1 MAVGTYAL
9 TSLANLKA
17 WLSITVSDYDAI
29 LESSID
35 RATSLI
41 ESYCDRKLK
50 ARTHYEWVMP
60 QGERTVTVDHPPIQT
75 IDTISY
81 GRQTAMTITGDTAST
96 DVLTTVGFDGAEL
109 RLRRVQSNGTAATS
123 TISVA
128 TYPTTSQ
135 LVTQVNAVAGFS
147 ATLTENAYARSL
159 HRFGGRGL
167 KDAPC
172 DLAFP
177 RDNVSEYEVENE
189 IGLIHITTDR
199 FPGIRSDD
207 AAANRFPAG
216 FFPVFVQYE
225 GGYETVPD
233 DLEQACI
240 EIASDLY
247 RDRLNDRL
255 VASEALGDYNY
266 SRANPADLLARRA
279 NLLDA
284 YREIR

>member
-17 WLSITVSDYDAI
+17 WLSITGSDADTL

-35 RATSLI
+35 RATSII

-50 ARTHYEWVMP
+50 ARTHYEWAMP
-60 QGERTVTVDHPPIQT
+60 RGERTFTVDHPPVQT
-75 IDTISY
+75 IDTVSY
-81 GRQTAMTITGDTAST
+81 GRQTSMTISGDTAAT
-96 DVLTTVGFDGAEL
+96 DVLTTVGFDGDEL
-109 RLRRVQSNGTAATS
+109 RLRRVQSDGTAS
-123 TISVA
+123 TNTLSVA

-135 LVTQVNAVAGFS
+135 LVTQVNLISGFS

-159 HRFGGRGL
+159 YRFGGRGL
-167 KDAPC
+167 QDAPC
-172 DLAFP
+172 DLEFP
-177 RDNVSEYEVENE
+177 RDNVSEYEVEHA
-189 IGLIHITTDR
+189 IGLVHITTDR

-216 FFPVFVQYE
+216 FFPVFIQYE
-225 GGYETVPD
+225 GGYETIPD